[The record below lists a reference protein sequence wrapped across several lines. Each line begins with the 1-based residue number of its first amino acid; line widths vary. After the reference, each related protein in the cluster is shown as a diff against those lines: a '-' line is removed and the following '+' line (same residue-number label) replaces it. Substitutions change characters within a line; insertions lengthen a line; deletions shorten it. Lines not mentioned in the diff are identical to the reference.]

1 MAFLNGFTWSA
12 EEEQHQQKSRRSMG
26 LTITAELDERIE
38 KCEEIL
44 SGNPESLIFAALSDA
59 YRKKGDL
66 AKAFHVCSWGLKLH
80 SEYGP
85 GHLVMAKINF
95 ERGMYSE
102 AEKELDLAV
111 KSDGKTR
118 TSELLL
124 AHILYKK
131 NQIQEAKKILEELKV
146 NDPDN
151 PTVNELLDAIQ
162 QGVEA
167 EKNYYDTVAVEERW
181 NIDKISDLKEAVGYL
196 KSLPGI
202 LGAMV
207 MGEEGS
213 IQESKLNPK
222 FKKEL
227 LGAAVS
233 DITRRVDEGITGIDL
248 GKYERIT
255 VEGLNLELWI
265 NRFDHQTL
273 VLCCSADANLGA
285 LKVRVWETLEQ
296 LSLNIG

>member
-1 MAFLNGFTWSA
+1 MSP
-12 EEEQHQQKSRRSMG
+12 
-26 LTITAELDERIE
+26 TITTELDERIE
-38 KCEEIL
+38 KCEKIL
-44 SGNPESLIFAALSDA
+44 SETPESLIFAALSDA
-59 YRKKGDL
+59 YRRKGDL
-66 AKAFHVCSWGLKLH
+66 IKAFHVCSRGLKLH

-85 GHLVMAKINF
+85 GHLVMAKINI

-131 NQIQEAKKILEELKV
+131 NQIHEAKRILEELKV

-151 PTVNELLDAIQ
+151 PTVNELLNAIQ
-162 QGVEA
+162 QGAEV
-167 EKNYYDTVAVEERW
+167 EKNYYETIAVEERW
-181 NIDKISDLKEAVGYL
+181 NTEKITDLKEAVGYL

-202 LGAMV
+202 QGVMV
-207 MGEEGS
+207 MGEEGAVR
-213 IQESKLNPK
+213 ESKLNPK
-222 FKKEL
+222 FNKEL
-227 LGAAVS
+227 LGAATL
-233 DITRRVDEGITGIDL
+233 DITQSVDERITSIDL

-255 VEGLNLELWI
+255 VEGQNLELWI
-265 NRFDHQTL
+265 SRFDHQTL
-273 VLCCSADANLGA
+273 VLCCSADANVGA
-285 LKVRVWETLEQ
+285 LKIRVWETLEQ

>member
-1 MAFLNGFTWSA
+1 MSP
-12 EEEQHQQKSRRSMG
+12 
-26 LTITAELDERIE
+26 TITAELDERIE
-38 KCEEIL
+38 KCEKIL
-44 SGNPESLIFAALSDA
+44 SENPESLIFAALSDA

-66 AKAFHVCSWGLKLH
+66 SRAFHVCSRGLKIH

-102 AEKELDLAV
+102 AEKELYLAI

-131 NQIQEAKKILEELKV
+131 NQIKEAKRILEELKTT
-146 NDPDN
+146 DPDN
-151 PTVNELLDAIQ
+151 QTVNELLNAIQ
-162 QGVEA
+162 QGAEA
-167 EKNYYDTVAVEERW
+167 EKNYYETIAVEERW
-181 NIDKISDLKEAVGYL
+181 NAEKITDLKEAVGYL

-202 LGAMV
+202 LGVMV
-207 MGEEGS
+207 IGEEGEVR
-213 IQESKLNPK
+213 ESKLNPK

-227 LGAAVS
+227 LGAAAL
-233 DITRRVDEGITGIDL
+233 DITQSVDEGITSIDL

-255 VEGLNLELWI
+255 VEGQNLELWI
-265 NRFDHQTL
+265 SRFDHQTL

-285 LKVRVWETLEQ
+285 LKIRVWETLEQ

>member
-1 MAFLNGFTWSA
+1 MCP
-12 EEEQHQQKSRRSMG
+12 
-26 LTITAELDERIE
+26 TIAIELDERIE
-38 KCEEIL
+38 KCEKIL
-44 SGNPESLIFAALSDA
+44 SGNSESLIFAALSDA

-66 AKAFHVCSWGLKLH
+66 SRAFHVCSRGLKIH

-102 AEKELDLAV
+102 AEKELYLAI
-111 KSDGKTR
+111 KADGETR

-131 NQIQEAKKILEELKV
+131 NQTKEAKKILDELKAT
-146 NDPDN
+146 DPDN
-151 PTVNELLDAIQ
+151 QTVNELLNTIQ
-162 QGVEA
+162 QGGEA
-167 EKNYYDTVAVEERW
+167 EKSYYDTIAVEDRW
-181 NIDKISDLKEAVGYL
+181 NIENISDLKEAVGYL

-207 MGEEGS
+207 IGEEGLVR
-213 IQESKLNPK
+213 ESKLNPK

-227 LGAAVS
+227 LGATAI
-233 DITRRVDEGITGIDL
+233 DITQSVDEGITGIDL

-255 VEGLNLELWI
+255 VEGQNLELWI
-265 NRFDHQTL
+265 SRFDHQTL

-285 LKVRVWETLEQ
+285 LKVRVWEMLEQ
-296 LSLNIG
+296 LSLNSG